1 MTVQFSYKS
10 YASGMGQDFNLNKE
24 NPFVNDFN
32 RKGRDRG
39 GKTTTTPIYP

>member
-24 NPFVNDFN
+24 NLTLLLTIST
-32 RKGRDRG
+32 
-39 GKTTTTPIYP
+39 GKAETEEVR